1 MKKSYC
7 ARLSDLKSIRNQRKS
22 ASSLFRTKFAI
33 VRWKVA
39 QSEAKEIQSG
49 ETPVL
54 SRGTGKQHSALFTKD
69 RLLGEILDTMMNLS
83 EFWLWN
89 IGHHM
94 NALIEREV
102 LNMLRKRMAWYSLS
116 DEPPERHY

>member
-7 ARLSDLKSIRNQRKS
+7 ARLLDPKGIRNQRKS

-54 SRGTGKQHSALFTKD
+54 GRGTGKQDSALVKEGLVLSILRIHLEDLIQTD
-69 RLLGEILDTMMNLS
+69 AGLGLPRTDYS
-83 EFWLWN
+83 ESSST
-89 IGHHM
+89 
-94 NALIEREV
+94 R
-102 LNMLRKRMAWYSLS
+102 
-116 DEPPERHY
+116 